1 MNTNLYALFHI
12 VNQSTDFL
20 LILFRCGMQAIFCLG
35 LASPCQV
42 LMLMNTLLN
51 IKVVRIFSSS
61 CDVYLAKNGTFRTK
75 TNCWFTNSVV
85 NELVLTKI
93 PFIVYELQASNEF
106 KASSFWFHVT
116 MMFHLLYLFN
126 IVVGARLSFPWIIK
140 NNAGKLI
147 HRYSQAPAIYFHKRG
162 RVSNSVGEGQRNFLM
177 KYYQRK
183 WHKTH
188 SSV

>member
-1 MNTNLYALFHI
+1 MRDAGNLLSRAGFALPG
-12 VNQSTDFL
+12 VDVDEYVVKYQSGKNF
-20 LILFRCGMQAIFCLG
+20 LILLWCL
-35 LASPCQV
+35 
-42 LMLMNTLLN
+42 
-51 IKVVRIFSSS
+51 FS
-61 CDVYLAKNGTFRTK
+61 KNGTFRTK
-75 TNCWFTNSVV
+75 INCWFTNSVV
-85 NELVLTKI
+85 NELVLTKT

-116 MMFHLLYLFN
+116 MMFHLLSLFN

-147 HRYSQAPAIYFHKRG
+147 HRCSQAPAIYFHKRG
-162 RVSNSVGEGQRNFLM
+162 RVSNSVGEGQHNFLM